1 MSQNP
6 LENIKKRQAVERRVF
21 PNPAYEALAL
31 KPLRDNLDAHL
42 IQHTVTVQRARV
54 VDLFEVRTIKRAEA
68 AESLRALENPEL
80 DDLPGSL
87 PLDALDRLLSGVAN
101 GQSLL
106 ASAPEEVLATAGRLA
121 LRETLLAY
129 LDGALALRD
138 ALGKLALGH
147 LTTAVTVTANGQMV
161 QPTTLA
167 HYLTAFL
174 GPLQR
179 TADRAQSIW
188 ERLNRSPLGAAAG
201 VSTAITTRRDRQAD
215 LLAFEGPIENTLDAL
230 ASLDV
235 EFELIS
241 IVAGLSR
248 EAARLVTGLGDWA
261 RDDFGT
267 IVPSEEFVHMGGAQP
282 QRRDPLVLEVLGV
295 RLADEQSAIASLPVH
310 TLQRSTIPSRVAYGM
325 MLARLISI
333 MESATETL
341 SLLAGVLT
349 TLEVNR
355 ALTANRTHRG
365 FATSSELADLLA
377 VDGQL
382 GRTDAYRLAERIAAE
397 ASIMALGGMTMDTKL
412 VDKLALEVV
421 GREIGIEPETLGKA
435 LAVKRFIERREVPG
449 GPAPS
454 SVREMLEREHF
465 HRREDRAWLDERREA
480 LGAADARLREAVE
493 SIVS

>member
-21 PNPAYEALAL
+21 PNPAYEATVL
-31 KPLRDNLDAHL
+31 KPLRDELDAHL
-42 IQHTVTVQRARV
+42 IDLAVTVHRARI
-54 VDLFEVRTIKRAEA
+54 VDLLEVRTIKRAEA
-68 AESLRALENPEL
+68 SESLRALERPEL
-80 DDLPGSL
+80 DDAAGSL
-87 PLDALDRLLSGVAN
+87 PLDTLDRWLSSVAN
-101 GQSLL
+101 GQALL
-106 ASAPEEVLATAGRLA
+106 ATAPEEVLATAGRIA
-121 LRETLLAY
+121 LRETFLDY
-129 LDGALALRD
+129 LDGVLALRN

-147 LTTAVTVTANGQMV
+147 LTTAVTMTANGQMV

-167 HYLTAFL
+167 HYLSGFL
-174 GPLQR
+174 GPMQR
-179 TADRAQSIW
+179 TLGRGKSLW
-188 ERLNRSPLGAAAG
+188 ERLNRSPLGAGAG

-215 LLAFEGPIENTLDAL
+215 LLGFDGPIENTLDAL

-235 EFELIS
+235 EFELLA

-248 EAARLVTGLGDWA
+248 EASRLVTGLGDWA

-282 QRRDPLVLEVLGV
+282 QRRDPLVLEVLGM
-295 RLADEQSAIASLPVH
+295 RLADEQSAA
-310 TLQRSTIPSRVAYGM
+310 STIPATTLQHSTIPGRVAYST
-325 MLARLISI
+325 MLTRLISTVQ
-333 MESATETL
+333 SATETL
-341 SLLAGVLT
+341 SLLEGVLA

-449 GPAPS
+449 GPAPA
-454 SVREMLEREHF
+454 SVREVLEREHF
-465 HRREDRAWLDERREA
+465 HRREAQTWLEERREA
-480 LGAADARLREAVE
+480 LGAANARLQEAVE